1 MIITVKWAGKMQ
13 RALKTLSLM
22 MPSVLTGVGLEPEVN
37 QYSKSETHKRWNRMD
52 SDKDS
57 LRYVFYALGLLLIL
71 PYVL

>member
-1 MIITVKWAGKMQ
+1 MIITVKWSGKMQ
-13 RALKTLSLM
+13 RALKTLSLIM
-22 MPSVLTGVGLEPEVN
+22 ASVLTGVGLEPEVN
-37 QYSKSETHKRWNRMD
+37 QYSKSETHKRWDRMD

>member
-1 MIITVKWAGKMQ
+1 MIITVKWSGKTQ
-13 RALKTLSLM
+13 RALKTLRLIM
-22 MPSVLTGVGLEPEVN
+22 ASVLTGVGLEPEVN
-37 QYSKSETHKRWNRMD
+37 QYSKSETHKRWDRMN

>member
-57 LRYVFYALGLLLIL
+57 LRYVFYALGVLLIL